1 MAAAD
6 HVGMLHAMFP
16 DVGTDTISMVL
27 ESTNNDPD
35 AAAELLLGNSMGTTS
50 AANELVSLEAVPPP
64 PPPAESR
71 PALVEISPR
80 YAMERFVQLTG
91 LVADGH
97 AARMYLEDAA
107 WDVEAA
113 VRAAVQG
120 EAMPS
125 PSGASPGWVET
136 HAREGGLQLSPAAA
150 SDSHARPPPYECE
163 HRWRNLGAIMHS
175 AEAGPSSSGAGPSGL
190 AHEIFSD
197 DDDEAQSLAQARQLQ
212 EQDGEVARRLQEEE
226 DAAYAARL
234 MAEQPPPPP
243 ARARV
248 DDSED
253 DTSQALRKLENGD
266 ERERMLAVE
275 QLCSD
280 PEAINVE
287 AFAQQLD
294 HQDASVRKAAGQVLA
309 QIIVHEAQPD
319 DSKQPH
325 AAFVHQLVSCSDW
338 YVRKL
343 VMQMMQLAEPAV
355 LATNSASI
363 LKVLKRAR
371 VSPDSLEESD
381 AKHRCTA
388 IDVATELLANI
399 KSLPPEHVDS
409 LLALLDCEG
418 TWMRA
423 SEQSVRDS
431 CLAFLMKIDPASL
444 EAHAAS
450 LVARL
455 QSPDPEARE
464 SFLALLRKLDPT
476 VVAPHAESLVERLIF
491 KRVSTKAFGDMLEV
505 LETMLDP
512 TVVRKFML
520 GVVQRDGMALKY
532 APRRLRKD
540 RELVMAA
547 MAQNAQALQSS
558 ATLKDDR
565 DVILAAVQQDDQVAA
580 CVLKY
585 AAPTLKDDR
594 DVVLAAVQRSGW
606 ALQYAADALKAD
618 RKVVLAAFE
627 QDDRALRFAAAAL
640 STDCEFMMRV
650 FWDHARLLFLGQAKN
665 PDCPLSLL
673 PIEVIREHC
682 LPALLHSAWQSHGAS
697 FFHPLAA

>member
-1 MAAAD
+1 
-6 HVGMLHAMFP
+6 
-16 DVGTDTISMVL
+16 
-27 ESTNNDPD
+27 
-35 AAAELLLGNSMGTTS
+35 
-50 AANELVSLEAVPPP
+50 
-64 PPPAESR
+64 
-71 PALVEISPR
+71 
-80 YAMERFVQLTG
+80 
-91 LVADGH
+91 
-97 AARMYLEDAA
+97 
-107 WDVEAA
+107 
-113 VRAAVQG
+113 
-120 EAMPS
+120 
-125 PSGASPGWVET
+125 
-136 HAREGGLQLSPAAA
+136 
-150 SDSHARPPPYECE
+150 
-163 HRWRNLGAIMHS
+163 MHS

-190 AHEIFSD
+190 AHEIVSD
-197 DDDEAQSLAQARQLQ
+197 EDDEAQSLALARQLQ
-212 EQDGEVARRLQEEE
+212 EQDDEVARRLQEEE

-234 MAEQPPPPP
+234 MAEQPPPP

-355 LATNSASI
+355 LATNGASI

-399 KSLPPEHVDS
+399 KSLEHVDS
-409 LLALLDCEG
+409 LLALLDREG

-464 SFLALLRKLDPT
+464 SFLALLRKLDPA
-476 VVAPHAESLVERLIF
+476 VVAPHAESLVEHLISE
-491 KRVSTKAFGDMLEV
+491 RVSTKAFGDMLEM

-520 GVVQRDGMALKY
+520 GLVQRDGMALKY

-565 DVILAAVQQDDQVAA
+565 DVVLAAVQQDGMA
-580 CVLKY
+580 LKY
-585 AAPTLKDDR
+585 AAPTLKADR
-594 DVVLAAVQRSGW
+594 DVVLAAVQRHGYT
-606 ALQYAADALKAD
+606 LQYAADALKAD

-640 STDCEFMMRV
+640 STDCEFMTRV
-650 FWDHARLLFLGQAKN
+650 FWDRARLLFLGQAKN